1 MESQRPMADGNRSL
15 EIRRR
20 LGVAQLTRRAFE
32 GADLAEI
39 WNGLLATVTADPRNA
54 AALMDL
60 SVLAQLLGDPQTG
73 ENLQVRA
80 LELESIYRSPCDVAQ
95 PRLRL
100 LAIAAATD
108 IGGNIPL
115 EFLLSGSDVELST
128 LYVGPGV
135 ALPAVLP
142 DHDLA
147 IVAIGNA
154 DRVAS
159 TLERAVQL
167 VAAWPAPVLNDP
179 ARILHLERD
188 RLCELVQSLPGLE
201 CPKTARIARADLA
214 SIATGGLRLP
224 AVLSDGAFPVIVR
237 PVDSH
242 AGKGLE
248 KLDAPGALAGYLNER
263 TEAEFFISRFVDYSS
278 SDGLFRKYRIV
289 FIDGVPFPAHLA
301 IADQWKV
308 WYLNANMDVSA
319 GKRAEEAHFMATFD
333 AAFAERHRDTFREL
347 VERVGLDYFGI
358 DCAETKDGKL
368 LLFEGETA
376 LIVHDMDPPGIY
388 PYKAPQMRKL
398 FAAFVE
404 MLYRRAGIA
413 LSRAA

>member
-1 MESQRPMADGNRSL
+1 MDSQPQLNRA
-15 EIRRR
+15 EEVRARI
-20 LGVAQLTRRAFE
+20 GVAQLTKRAFE
-32 GADLAEI
+32 GANLAEV
-39 WNGLLATVTADPRNA
+39 WNELLAAVTDSPGNA

-73 ENLQVRA
+73 DNLQNRA
-80 LELESIYRSPCDVAQ
+80 LGLESIYRSPCNVAQ

-115 EFLLSGSDVELST
+115 EFLLSGSDVELLT
-128 LYVGPGV
+128 LYVAPGV
-135 ALPAVLP
+135 ALPAALP

-154 DRVAS
+154 DRVAP
-159 TLERAVQL
+159 TLERAAQL
-167 VAAWPAPVLNDP
+167 VSAWPKPVLNDP

-188 RLCELVQSLPGLE
+188 RLCRLVQSVPRLE
-201 CPKTARIARADLA
+201 CPKTARVARGDLA
-214 SIATGGLRLP
+214 SIATGDLRLEG
-224 AVLSDGAFPVIVR
+224 ALSDGAFPIIAR

-248 KLDAPGALAGYLNER
+248 KIDTPAGLENYLGER
-263 TEAEFFISRFVDYSS
+263 AEAAFFISRFVDYSS
-278 SDGLFRKYRIV
+278 ADGLFRKYRIV
-289 FIDGVPFPAHLA
+289 FIDGVPFPAHMA

-308 WYLNANMDVSA
+308 WYLNANMDESA

-376 LIVHDMDPPGIY
+376 LIVHDMDPPDIY

-404 MLYRRAGIA
+404 MLYRRAGVA